1 MNKERETYI
10 NIGWF
15 ILAFANLMLAVGLD
29 NYFAAG
35 GWLACCLALAGWEA
49 RKNKK

>member
-1 MNKERETYI
+1 MNKQIETYI

-15 ILAFANLMLAVGLD
+15 VIGFVNLILAVGLD

-35 GWLACCLALAGWEA
+35 GWFAYCLALAGWEA
-49 RKNKK
+49 RKK